1 MPQQAATIESLSM
14 AFEFV
19 KEMRDDGLELGEG
32 YRPLARQALAAII
45 EKQMAATV
53 DHYLDQL
60 HSRRPPT
67 GATATTDAIC

>member
-32 YRPLARQALAAII
+32 YRAASTS
-45 EKQMAATV
+45 QTPGS
-53 DHYLDQL
+53 L
-60 HSRRPPT
+60 
-67 GATATTDAIC
+67 